1 MRLAAIY
8 FESSKEHFIPGKDL
22 EYLFDKPQTI
32 NLGGKY
38 FYEFGEKVEE
48 KIPVTRELN
57 KSFIPDFFN
66 LDEKI
71 KTKVTNL
78 SAIVGQNGAGKS
90 TILNLLKKHFN
101 PDWYGESN
109 SSVIVIIEKDENE
122 TVYTNSSDV
131 KPKDFK
137 VELIRKYDKRANI
150 EQYPIQTIYYSPHF
164 DFKYFGDVMELD
176 PYDISNDA
184 TLFKDLYKLKV
195 KTENMRLYYPSHELL
210 LKNSI
215 RQLKLL
221 QSDLLPI
228 INKVLELKDIS
239 KYEPILYFRRYEKP
253 SVMGQISFSLIRPL
267 QEIDEKA
274 KEEKENYSKIKEEKG
289 NLESWK
295 HLLKTNIISRIISTL
310 YQLLYGGKDHFYNV
324 AIPLDAKEKI
334 DNCPN
339 AYQALLLFIKHCKI
353 EDEKIFSNDYLKD
366 LIEKIY
372 SAIKHLNIEDERNII
387 EKSINQY
394 FLRTTP
400 ANAIEIIN
408 LQSKFLNDFNQKYI
422 KSNYDRIDGFVS
434 YRPNSDLSSGETALL
449 NLFSRI
455 YGLFNISLETTHHIK
470 PKEHYIVLLDEADLT
485 FHPTWKKKYVKALLT
500 ALPHIFN
507 SSPMFKDEKTKPTFQ
522 IIFTTHDPLS
532 LSDLPNANVV
542 YIERKNYESKAN
554 IMDYDNVDRPP
565 KTFGANISDL
575 LADSFFVEDSLIGDF
590 AKDKINKVIDWLTD
604 EDKKED
610 ADGYYKVLIE
620 LIDEPIVQSK
630 LNEMYKEKMPTR
642 IRLKLIEEKI
652 NELKE
657 EKKEL
662 KEEESKMKNNN
673 AIPKSKK

>member
-1 MRLAAIY
+1 LRLAAIY

>member
-1 MRLAAIY
+1 LRLAAIY

-137 VELIRKYDKRANI
+137 AELIRKYDKRANI

-522 IIFTTHDPLS
+522 SSLPHTTHF
-532 LSDLPNANVV
+532 
-542 YIERKNYESKAN
+542 R
-554 IMDYDNVDRPP
+554 
-565 KTFGANISDL
+565 F
-575 LADSFFVEDSLIGDF
+575 
-590 AKDKINKVIDWLTD
+590 
-604 EDKKED
+604 
-610 ADGYYKVLIE
+610 
-620 LIDEPIVQSK
+620 PIYPMQMWFI
-630 LNEMYKEKMPTR
+630 LKEKIMNQKQT
-642 IRLKLIEEKI
+642 
-652 NELKE
+652 
-657 EKKEL
+657 
-662 KEEESKMKNNN
+662 
-673 AIPKSKK
+673 